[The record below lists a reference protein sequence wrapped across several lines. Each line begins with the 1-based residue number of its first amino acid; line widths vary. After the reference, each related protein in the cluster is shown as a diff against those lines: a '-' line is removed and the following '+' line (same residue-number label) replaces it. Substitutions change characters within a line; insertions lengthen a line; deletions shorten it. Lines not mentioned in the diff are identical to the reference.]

1 MKKFEYQTI
10 IRRNYDLMS
19 DKELDYEGSHGWELV
34 FLTILEKAIYVF
46 KRETV
51 KKVK

>member
-19 DKELDYEGSHGWELV
+19 DKELNYEGNLGWELM
-34 FLTILEKAIYVF
+34 FLTILEKAIYMF
-46 KRETV
+46 LKEKR
-51 KKVK
+51 